1 MRPSPDQDARYLEA
15 AAAHGAALQRLA
27 RATEANAERQRD
39 LLQDIHVAL
48 WRSFASFDAR
58 CSVRTWVY
66 RVAHNVAASHVDRE
80 RRTRAP
86 LVSLD
91 EIEQM
96 PSGENISSEVEE
108 SRAVARL
115 NAIIRQL
122 GQPDRQI
129 ITLYLEGLDAASIAE
144 VTGLSAGAVAT
155 RVSRL
160 KSQLARL
167 FQENANV

>member
-1 MRPSPDQDARYLEA
+1 MRPSPDQDARYLDA
-15 AAAHGAALQRLA
+15 AEAHGAALQRLA
-27 RATEANAERQRD
+27 RATEANTERQRD

-108 SRAVARL
+108 SHAVARL

-129 ITLYLEGLDAASIAE
+129 ITLYLEGLDAASIAD